1 MVEAGSGIMTSLL
14 QERLIDELILYKA
27 PKLLGKNRLSFINL
41 DVVTKKLGTID
52 LEIEGIEELGQDIKY
67 SLVPKY

>member
-1 MVEAGSGIMTSLL
+1 M

-52 LEIEGIEELGQDIKY
+52 LEIEDIEELGQDIKY